1 MNAVVT
7 KSREIYLGLSDLL
20 NKLEPLALLGARL
33 LVARVFWMSGLGKV
47 NTVDFLG
54 LRLPT
59 FDMQGSTYYL
69 FRSEFFPDLSPGL
82 AKLAAIGAA
91 TGELTLP
98 LLLVFGIFTRV
109 GALGLLVMTLVIQ
122 IFVFPDVWWSVHAW
136 WAAILFILIAKGPGA
151 ISLDNV
157 LGLTRKSAPQE

>member
-1 MNAVVT
+1 MNAVIV
-7 KSREIYLGLSDLL
+7 KSQSLYLTAGDMLG
-20 NKLEPLALLGARL
+20 KLEPLALLAARL

-47 NTVDFLG
+47 NTVEFLG

-69 FRSEFFPDLSPGL
+69 FSNNFFPELSPGL
-82 AKLAAIGAA
+82 SKLAAIGAA

-98 LLLVFGIFTRV
+98 LLLVFGFLTRA

-136 WAAILFILIAKGPGA
+136 WAAILFILIVRGPGVL
-151 ISLDNV
+151 SVDKL
-157 LGLTRKSAPQE
+157 LGLTR